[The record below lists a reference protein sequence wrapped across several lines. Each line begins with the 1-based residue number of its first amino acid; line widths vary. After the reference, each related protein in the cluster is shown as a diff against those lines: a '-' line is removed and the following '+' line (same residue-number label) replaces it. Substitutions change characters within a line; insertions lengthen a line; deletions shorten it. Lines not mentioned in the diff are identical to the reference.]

1 MPLTLRNSEEQAM
14 FDAMMIAGWE
24 IVEKQ
29 RGAYIVTPNGRSLA
43 VYLRE
48 NRPLIYDVFD
58 TFTKYN
64 QYPNL

>member
-29 RGAYIVTPNGRSLA
+29 RGAYIVTPSGIPFA
-43 VYLRE
+43 VYIHE

-58 TFTKYN
+58 TFTQYN
-64 QYPNL
+64 YFR

>member
-1 MPLTLRNSEEQAM
+1 M

-58 TFTKYN
+58 AFTHYN